1 MSTLNNLLEISK
13 VSVNKMTEILEVSR
27 AGVER
32 MIEYLPPY
40 EDVVAAA
47 AATQGVVITV
57 ATATQGVV
65 ITVATTT
72 QGVVHN
78 TLVDTGDLLTNVNNY
93 WINLISQT
101 SLVEQFHPIVIAYSL
116 LIITGKSK

>member
-13 VSVNKMTEILEVSR
+13 VSVNKMTEILELSR

-47 AATQGVVITV
+47 A
-57 ATATQGVV
+57 ATQGVV

-116 LIITGKSK
+116 LIITGKSNKGY

>member
-47 AATQGVVITV
+47 TT
-57 ATATQGVV
+57 TQGVV